1 MNSTDISNAAIQAD
15 PCNYIAMDV
24 HSNNIVVCVKRN
36 SINANG
42 FLVGKT
48 IAEKTIST
56 KGGIGGLTEFLAQY
70 ADGQRH
76 IMVAESTFNW
86 YWIANIAE
94 EHGWNML
101 LADPSTVSQAN
112 IKASNDRTD
121 AEYLAERLRTNS
133 LKTATIMQRR
143 LRAARDLMRHR
154 LTVMQEVSGKKIRL
168 CNLCHNHLG
177 HPLHGKDL
185 ERLQLAFEAEEL
197 AAIYKLGFDAQGSE
211 FIIADLLRGLKQA
224 QERLEQIEE
233 QVFKIIDSNAEFNSN
248 RALLLRTITGCGD
261 ILSSIIVTEI
271 GDIDRFRSMGDF
283 VSYCRLAPTSKL
295 SNGKSKGKGNAKNG
309 NAYLSWALTELA
321 TIMARYNRPVQRY
334 LERKL
339 AQRGLR
345 VVAIRSLAAKLARCV
360 YQLLRKKEP
369 FDLARAFGAVSEAAT
384 GKATAAS
391 TVAVKEPSTVNLG
404 QTRKAKTAA
413 VVTTAQLSPKQ
424 LSPVVA

>member
-1 MNSTDISNAAIQAD
+1 MNSTEISSAAIQAD

-36 SINANG
+36 AVNAKG
-42 FLVGKT
+42 YLVGKT

-56 KGGIGGLTEFLAQY
+56 KGGSADLTTFLTPY

-76 IMVAESTFNW
+76 LMVAESTFNW

-94 EHGWNML
+94 ERGWNMR
-101 LADPSTVSQAN
+101 LADPSTVSQAS
-112 IKASNDRTD
+112 IKAANDRTD

-133 LKTATIMQRR
+133 LKSATIMQRR
-143 LRAARDLMRHR
+143 LRSARDLMRHR
-154 LTVMQEVSGKKIRL
+154 LTVMQEVSEKKIRL

-185 ERLQLAFEAEEL
+185 EKLLLAFDAEGF
-197 AAIYKLGFDAQGSE
+197 AAIYKLGFDTSGTE

-233 QVFKIIDSNAEFNSN
+233 QVFKIIDTNAEFNSN
-248 RALLLRTITGCGD
+248 RALLLRTIKGCGN

-271 GDIDRFRSMGDF
+271 GDIDRFRSMSDF

-321 TIMARYNRPVQRY
+321 TLMARFNRPVQRY

-345 VVAIRSLAAKLARCV
+345 VIAIRSLAAKLARCV

-369 FDLARAFGAVSEAAT
+369 FDLARAFGSVSEPAT

-391 TVAVKEPSTVNLG
+391 DVAVKEPTTIRSGRRN
-404 QTRKAKTAA
+404 KAKTAA
-413 VVTTAQLSPKQ
+413 VAAAAQLAPKQ